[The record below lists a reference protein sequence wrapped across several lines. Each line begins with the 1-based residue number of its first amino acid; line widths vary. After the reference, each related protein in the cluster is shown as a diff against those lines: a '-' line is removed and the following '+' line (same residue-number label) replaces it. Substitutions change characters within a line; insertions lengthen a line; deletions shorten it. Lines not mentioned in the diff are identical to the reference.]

1 MKTIMIFLLA
11 FGLFS
16 CGQDKKKE
24 EVRLS
29 DYNHSDAQKSAEEME
44 AGGKETTAAAVEES
58 VAEANVVEVSLEGT
72 DQMTFNKDEIKVPAG
87 SIIKLTLTHVGKLP
101 ANVMGHNFVLL
112 RNGTDIPAFG
122 MKATEFADN
131 NYIPKGTNAVIAHTK
146 IVGGGESD
154 TIEFK
159 APKPGT
165 YTFICS
171 FPGHY
176 MVMKGVF
183 IVE

>member
-1 MKTIMIFLLA
+1 MKKAMIFLMAVSL
-11 FGLFS
+11 FG
-16 CGQDKKKE
+16 CGQKQKE
-24 EVRLS
+24 PEVRLAE
-29 DYNHSDAQKSAEEME
+29 YNHSDAYTSAEEMKV
-44 AGGKETTAAAVEES
+44 GGKEVSQIEES
-58 VAEANVVEVSLEGT
+58 IGETETAVLEVSLEAT
-72 DQMTFNKDEIKVPAG
+72 DKMTFNKDEIIVPAG
-87 SIIKLTLTHVGKLP
+87 STVKLTLTHVGKLP

-112 RNGTDIPAFG
+112 KKGTDVATFG
-122 MKATEFADN
+122 LKATEFPNN
-131 NYIPKGTNAVIAHTK
+131 NYVPTDTKAVIAHTK
-146 IVGGGESD
+146 IIGGGESD

-176 MVMKGVF
+176 MMMKGVL